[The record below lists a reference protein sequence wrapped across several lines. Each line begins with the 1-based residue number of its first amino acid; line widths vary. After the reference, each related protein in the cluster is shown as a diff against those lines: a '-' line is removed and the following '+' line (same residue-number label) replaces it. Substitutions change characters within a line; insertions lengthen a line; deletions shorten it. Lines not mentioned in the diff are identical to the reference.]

1 MSQKFLDLLDV
12 EEVKTLILDEIKKLA
27 LDGYTSNLNKS
38 IVLATEGESSE
49 SLLQLSDKIDQIS
62 KVIDI
67 YQDELEK
74 LHSL

>member
-74 LHSL
+74 LHRL

>member
-27 LDGYTSNLNKS
+27 LDGYTSNLNRS